1 MSGDTARSLLEVK
14 NLRLQFGGVVALD
27 GISLHVNRREIV
39 GIVGP
44 NGAGKTALVNCITGF
59 YAPMS
64 GDVYFEGRDI
74 TSMPLYRRSRTGIA
88 RTFQNIRLFRRMT
101 VLENVVLA
109 ARDWIHRPLR
119 SLLHRG
125 GSATF
130 RAEAMTLLAKFR
142 LVDKADQLASSL
154 AYGEARRLEIARAMA
169 TRPRLL
175 ILDEPAAG
183 MNERE
188 SFELISDIRDN
199 IEELGSVL
207 VIEHDIAFIRALSHR
222 VVVMESGRQLAEG
235 TADSVFADPAVID
248 AYLGEEAA
256 DA

>member
-1 MSGDTARSLLEVK
+1 MTSDAASSLLDVK
-14 NLRLQFGGVVALD
+14 DLRLQFGGVTALD
-27 GISLHVNRREIV
+27 GMSIHVNPREIV

-64 GDVYFEGRDI
+64 GRVHFDGHDI
-74 TSMPLYRRSRTGIA
+74 TSMSLHRRSRAGIA

-101 VLENVVLA
+101 VLENVALS
-109 ARDWIHRPLR
+109 ARDWIDRPLR
-119 SLLHRG
+119 SLLRRG

-130 RAEAMTLLAKFR
+130 RDQAMTLLAKFR
-142 LVDKADQLASSL
+142 LVEKADQLASSL
-154 AYGEARRLEIARAMA
+154 AYGEARRLEIARAIA

-188 SFELISDIRDN
+188 SVELITDIRDN
-199 IEELGSVL
+199 MEELGAVL

-222 VVVMESGRQLAEG
+222 VVVMENGRKLAEG
-235 TADSVFADPAVID
+235 TADSVFADPAVIE

-256 DA
+256 DG